1 MKELINPSIFD
12 RFLGSLDNE
21 KNKGF
26 SGRKMT
32 AFALVCVVIAVHIK
46 WLALGDLGNLE
57 MVLTIDYAFIAS
69 LFGMTTYQSMKEHPS
84 TTTSTME
91 KETTDTTSKTVIEEK
106 TQ

>member
-1 MKELINPSIFD
+1 MKDLINPSIFD
-12 RFLGSLDNE
+12 RFLGSLDNQ

-32 AFALVCVVIAVHIK
+32 AFALVCVVVAIHFK
-46 WLALGDLGNLE
+46 WIALGDFSQLIP
-57 MVLTIDYAFIAS
+57 VLVTDYAFIAS

-91 KETTDTTSKTVIEEK
+91 KETTDTTSKTVMEEK

>member
-1 MKELINPSIFD
+1 MKELISPSIFD
-12 RFLGSLDNE
+12 KFLGSLDNQ

-91 KETTDTTSKTVIEEK
+91 KETTDTTSKTIIEEK

>member
-1 MKELINPSIFD
+1 MKEIISPTIFE

-69 LFGMTTYQSMKEHPS
+69 LFGMTTYQSMKEQPK
-84 TTTSTME
+84 TVTSTMKEE
-91 KETTDTTSKTVIEEK
+91 KTDTTTETILEEK

>member
-1 MKELINPSIFD
+1 MKEIIPEGLFE
-12 RFLGSLDNE
+12 RFLGSLDNQ

-84 TTTSTME
+84 TLTSTMKE
-91 KETTDTTSKTVIEEK
+91 DKDGVVNETTLEEK
-106 TQ
+106 KV

>member
-1 MKELINPSIFD
+1 M
-12 RFLGSLDNE
+12 
-21 KNKGF
+21 
-26 SGRKMT
+26 
-32 AFALVCVVIAVHIK
+32 IAVHIK